1 MKRALFLL
9 AAMAALTLADGSA
22 RASAPRVLM
31 DRFHGPFAEAGWE
44 QTTSTSDT
52 EADTLVS
59 WEQDGT
65 THLNIHKYTSYLDSS
80 GNVTGSVEVSGALR
94 GAAVTFDTVGL
105 TTASASGTVPVTRC
119 SFDAANNP
127 TGCEGGTLEVSEAW
141 TGQGDIFRGS
151 FDENHVLVPGDLVV
165 IDRLNGTYRVGDATA
180 SIGGQVFGPPNLAF
194 TDFGVSNQLT
204 VTICP
209 HGC

>member
-1 MKRALFLL
+1 MKKTLFLL
-9 AAMAALTLADGSA
+9 AAMAALALVAGSA
-22 RASAPRVLM
+22 RASASQVIM
-31 DRFHGPFAEAGWE
+31 DRFHGPFAEAAWE
-44 QTTSTSDT
+44 QTTPTSNT

-59 WEQDGT
+59 QEQDGT
-65 THLNIHKYTSYLDSS
+65 THLNIHEYTTFLDSS

-94 GAAVTFDTVGL
+94 GAAMTFDTVGL
-105 TTASASGTVPVTRC
+105 TTASASGMVPVTRC
-119 SFDAANNP
+119 SFNAAGNP
-127 TGCEGGTLEVSEAW
+127 TGCSDGTLEVSEAW

-151 FDENHVLVPGDLVV
+151 FDEFHFLVPGDFVYV
-165 IDRLNGTYRVGDATA
+165 EHLNGTYRVATATA